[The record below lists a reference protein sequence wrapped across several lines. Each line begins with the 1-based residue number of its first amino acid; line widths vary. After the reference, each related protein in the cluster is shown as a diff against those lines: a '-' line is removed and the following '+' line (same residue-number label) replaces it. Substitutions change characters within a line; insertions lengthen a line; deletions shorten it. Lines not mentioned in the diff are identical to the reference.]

1 MIIDERTYI
10 AILGLVA
17 LERLAE
23 LIVSRRNANRSLAR
37 GGVEAGASH
46 YPAMVLMH
54 SAFLIS
60 CVVESLIRR
69 GPVPAALSWTAL
81 GLAIAAQILRWTAI
95 RTLGERWSTRIIVR
109 PGAPPVTGGP
119 YRWIRHPNYVAV
131 VLEIAALPMIRFGWI
146 TAIVFSILNAIVLSI
161 RIAAEER
168 ALGVE
173 YGAALGGLPRF
184 FPGRFLRKRI

>member
-1 MIIDERTYI
+1 MNIDERTYI

-23 LIVSRRNANRSLAR
+23 LIVSRRNANRSLAL

-60 CVVESLIRR
+60 CVAESLARHE
-69 GPVPAALSWTAL
+69 PVPAVLSWTAL
-81 GLAIAAQILRWTAI
+81 AVAIAAQILRWSAI
-95 RTLGERWSTRIIVR
+95 RTLGDRWSTRIIVR
-109 PGAPPVTGGP
+109 PGSAPVIDGP
-119 YRWIRHPNYVAV
+119 YLWIRHPNYVAV
-131 VLEIAALPMIRFGWI
+131 VLEIAALPMIRFAWI
-146 TAIVFSILNAIVLSI
+146 TAVVFSILNAIVLSI

-168 ALGVE
+168 ALGAE
-173 YGAALGGLPRF
+173 YGVTLGRLPRF
-184 FPGRFLRKRI
+184 LPARFFRKRI